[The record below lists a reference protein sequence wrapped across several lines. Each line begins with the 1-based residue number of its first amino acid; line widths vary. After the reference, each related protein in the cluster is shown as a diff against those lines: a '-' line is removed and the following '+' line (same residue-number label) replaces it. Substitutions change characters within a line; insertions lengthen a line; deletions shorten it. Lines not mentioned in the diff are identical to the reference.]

1 MGLSKKWHDF
11 IKRVTGDNDQPSV
24 GVRVAAYQHDYEN
37 GYTPDS
43 SQTRSS
49 GAVPDGSRSA
59 VGRTYGSRGNGNP
72 SAYGSLVDELISNHD
87 SSTNE
92 AAKNIWSKGLGS
104 IIRDKLG
111 DLSNNG
117 SVSQTDVEPSVDV
130 GPFTTESG
138 VNVYPNMDIGSVTTD
153 AATPVLSE
161 LGSAVLPSVG
171 GADTSQAVIPD
182 AVPSA
187 GSVAIDTLD
196 NAASA
201 SASGSN
207 WSWLGNLLGAGAA
220 GLLGLWRDKTN
231 YDRQRNDYLEDRA
244 HLEEREDSAIQRGVA
259 DAVAAGI
266 NPNGIYGDLQG
277 SSQSAPMDP
286 YNSQDVFKHA
296 LDTAMSIQD
305 YRKDMANMDS
315 LALQNEKA
323 KQDLSLYNLRVVD
336 IYSELAQKKINIE
349 RSIEALKGEKY
360 DNDVLKPLYAASE
373 RVDVSLKELERDNY
387 ERRLEFELE
396 SPIKRNYEYL
406 KEVLGEKTAKKIINT
421 ADGRLFS
428 QILSSVG
435 VGTAAA
441 VGIGKLF
448 RGAKSVPMFGNKLSM
463 DLYKDDY
470 SRMYG
475 SSSTW

>member
-11 IKRVTGDNDQPSV
+11 IKRITGSNDQPSV

-49 GAVPDGSRSA
+49 GPVPDGTRLGSGRS
-59 VGRTYGSRGNGNP
+59 YGSRGSGNP
-72 SAYGSLVDELISNHD
+72 SFFGSLVDELIGNYDDSNK
-87 SSTNE
+87 E
-92 AAKNIWSKGLGS
+92 AARNIWSKGLGS
-104 IIRDKLG
+104 IFRDNLG
-111 DLSNNG
+111 DLSNN
-117 SVSQTDVEPSVDV
+117 STVIDTEPSVDV

-138 VNVYPNMDIGSVTTD
+138 VNVYPNIDVGTVTTD
-153 AATPVLSE
+153 ASTPLLSE
-161 LGSAVLPSVG
+161 FGSSVLPSVG
-171 GADTSQAVIPD
+171 GSGTSQSVISD

-187 GSVAIDTLD
+187 GSVAIDTVD
-196 NAASA
+196 SAASA
-201 SASGSN
+201 SSSSSN
-207 WSWLGNLLGAGAA
+207 MSWLGNLLGAGAA
-220 GLLGLWRDKTN
+220 GLIGLWRDRTN
-231 YDRQRNDYLEDRA
+231 YDRQRNDYLADRA
-244 HLEEREDSAIQRGVA
+244 HLEQREDSAIQRGVA
-259 DAVAAGI
+259 DAIAAGI

-277 SSQSAPMDP
+277 GSQSAPMDP
-286 YNSQDVFKHA
+286 YDSNDVFKNA

-373 RVDVSLKELERDNY
+373 RVDVSLKELERDNF
-387 ERRLEFELE
+387 ERRLEHDLE

-406 KEVLGEKTAKKIINT
+406 REVLGEKTAKKIINT

-448 RGAKSVPMFGNKLSM
+448 RGAKSVPLFGNKLSM

-470 SRMYG
+470 TRMYG